1 MTDFNE
7 NYALLCAMV
16 DAVIALQVQVIIE
29 DVFQKLVFFF
39 FNLKLIQIFLFRVKL
54 YGHGFRYMEFF
65 PLWKIW
71 AKIIPAEFWPEW

>member
-39 FNLKLIQIFLFRVKL
+39 LILNWYKYFFSEWN
-54 YGHGFRYMEFF
+54 FMDMASDTWNFF
-65 PLWKIW
+65 PSGK
-71 AKIIPAEFWPEW
+71 FGQR

>member
-1 MTDFNE
+1 MKRLDSRGKSGCNNLMTDFNE

-39 FNLKLIQIFLFRVKL
+39 F
-54 YGHGFRYMEFF
+54 
-65 PLWKIW
+65 
-71 AKIIPAEFWPEW
+71 